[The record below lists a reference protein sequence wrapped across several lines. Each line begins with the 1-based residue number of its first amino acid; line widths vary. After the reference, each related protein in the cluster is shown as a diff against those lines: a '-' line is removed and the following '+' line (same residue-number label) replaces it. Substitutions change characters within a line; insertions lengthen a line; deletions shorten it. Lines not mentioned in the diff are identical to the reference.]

1 MQLFLLQA
9 GGGGGDMFSMLVPL
23 LAVGVV
29 FYFMMVRPQQKER
42 KKMDAL
48 RNALKKGD
56 KVMTQGG
63 ILAKVQQIRGN
74 EIVLDLDGS
83 ARLTVIKA
91 AIQTVFAE
99 GATAEGQEVAKT

>member
-1 MQLFLLQA
+1 
-9 GGGGGDMFSMLVPL
+9 MFSMLVPL

-63 ILAKVQQIRGN
+63 IVAKVQQVRGN
-74 EIVLDLDGS
+74 DIILDLDGT
-83 ARLTVIKA
+83 ARMTVVKA

-99 GATAEGQEVAKT
+99 GAPAEIPEITKT

>member
-9 GGGGGDMFSMLVPL
+9 GGGGDMFSMLVPL

-29 FYFMMVRPQQKER
+29 FYFMMIRPQQKER

-63 ILAKVQQIRGN
+63 IVAKVQQVRGN
-74 EIVLDLDGS
+74 DIVLDLDGT
-83 ARLTVIKA
+83 ARMTVVKA

-99 GATAEGQEVAKT
+99 GASAEGQEITKT